1 MHDDLSDLLRGHR
14 EQLRYKAP
22 ARLRRKL
29 MPQPRLDRPRA
40 ALAGACAAAAVLLAF
55 VAGRSTAPISGGVA
69 QDVVASHVR
78 SLMANHLQDV
88 ASTDQHTVK
97 PWFEGRL
104 DFGPDVR
111 DFAQDGF
118 ALVGGRLD
126 YVDGRPAAALVYR
139 HGGHVINVVEWPADG
154 SASVPPRLSTQ
165 RGFQLFSWQ
174 RNGLSYWAVSDLNA
188 ADLQKFA
195 QLWQ

>member
-1 MHDDLSDLLRGHR
+1 MHDDLSELLRAHR
-14 EQLRYKAP
+14 DQLRYTAP

-29 MPQPRLDRPRA
+29 MPQPWLDRPRA
-40 ALAGACAAAAVLLAF
+40 ALAGACAAAAILLSF
-55 VAGRSTAPISGGVA
+55 VVGRSTAPTSSGAA

-78 SLMANHLQDV
+78 SLMASHLQDV

-111 DFAQDGF
+111 DFAQEGF
-118 ALVGGRLD
+118 PLEGGRLD
-126 YVDGRPAAALVYR
+126 YVDSRPAAALVYR
-139 HGGHVINVVEWPADG
+139 HGAHVINVLEWPADG
-154 SASVPPRLSTQ
+154 SSSTPPTLSTL
-165 RGFQLFSWQ
+165 RGFQLFSWR